1 MSPPSDVGS
10 VPMTADDTSTA
21 GDLTPDASTPD
32 TALDDA
38 AALITGASSGIG
50 EATAHALAS
59 RGADL
64 ALLARRR
71 KRLEGIAET
80 VETEYGVEAVVVD
93 GDVRER
99 ETSAAAVESAVDR
112 FGGLDVVVANA
123 GVGRGGD
130 VETMTDEE
138 YFTMQ
143 ETNVDGTFFLTREA
157 LPHLREAT
165 GTLVVVGSFAGRFP
179 RSFNPVYA
187 ASKWWVRGFAHSVAA
202 QVGDDDVAVSVVN
215 PSEVRTEFGSEE
227 GEPFEERFEPG
238 SVTEPE
244 EVAEAVAFAATRPGS
259 TAQEIDLFR
268 RGKFTDTF

>member
-1 MSPPSDVGS
+1 MFPP
-10 VPMTADDTSTA
+10 PAARTST
-21 GDLTPDASTPD
+21 LS
-32 TALDDA
+32 
-38 AALITGASSGIG
+38 
-50 EATAHALAS
+50 
-59 RGADL
+59 
-64 ALLARRR
+64 ARRR
-71 KRLEGIAET
+71 ERLETIGET
-80 VETEYGVEAVVVD
+80 VEADYGVEALVTD
-93 GDVRER
+93 GDLRER
-99 ETSAAAVESAVDR
+99 ETASTAVETTVDR

-123 GVGRGGD
+123 GVGRGSD

-138 YFTMQ
+138 YFAMQ

-165 GTLVVVGSFAGRFP
+165 GTLVVVGSFAGKFP

-202 QVGDDDVAVSVVN
+202 QVGDDVAVSVIN

-227 GEPFEERFEPG
+227 GRPSKERFEPG

-244 EVAEAVAFAATRPGS
+244 EVDEAVAFAATRSGS

-268 RGKFTDTF
+268 RDKFDETF